1 MKEERMQHLAPQTA
15 APDLILRDIVDDD
28 LPTFFVQQ
36 LDPDANRMAAFTAKD
51 PSNHDMFTAHW
62 NRIRRDP
69 SVVIKTIVVAGEIAG
84 YVSSYEEDGQPEVTY
99 WLGKAYWGQGI
110 ATRALAAFLETAN
123 TTRPIHARVAQ
134 DNRASLRVL
143 QKCGFVVKGEAV
155 GFANARGHDVSE
167 YLLTLDTI

>member
-1 MKEERMQHLAPQTA
+1 MQHLAPQSAT
-15 APDLILRDIVDDD
+15 PDLILRDVVEDD
-28 LPTFFVQQ
+28 LATFFVQQ
-36 LDPDANRMAAFTAKD
+36 LDPDANTMAAFTTKD
-51 PSNHDMFTAHW
+51 PSNRDTFTAHW

-69 SVVIKTIVVAGEIAG
+69 TVIIKTIVVAGEIVG

-134 DNRASLRVL
+134 DNRGSLRVL
-143 QKCGFVVKGEAV
+143 QKCGFVVKGEAL

>member
-1 MKEERMQHLAPQTA
+1 MQPAPPFA
-15 APDLILRDIVDDD
+15 PPDLILRDVVEAD
-28 LPTFFVQQ
+28 LATFFDQQ
-36 LDPDANRMAAFTAKD
+36 LDPEANTMAAFTTKD
-51 PSNHDMFTAHW
+51 PANRDTFTAHW

-69 SVVIKTIVVAGEIAG
+69 TVIIKTIVVAEAVVG

-110 ATRALAAFLETAN
+110 ATRALAIFLHTAN
-123 TTRPIHARVAQ
+123 TKRPIHARVAQ
-134 DNRASLRVL
+134 DNRSSLRVL
-143 QKCGFVVKGEAV
+143 QKCGFVVTGEGS